1 MKAIFVI
8 MKAALV
14 FFYSDNTLLVR
25 KQSQCI
31 LRTSFEQGKEVEVK
45 CGGCPYV
52 ALVLRTSGM
61 FFENLTYT
69 YIYIILV
76 NLQNCCLYV
85 INSEFFFHLKVHN
98 IKFIDNTRCTQ

>member
-1 MKAIFVI
+1 

-31 LRTSFEQGKEVEVK
+31 LRTSFEQGQEVEVK

-52 ALVLRTSGM
+52 ALILRTAGM
-61 FFENLTYT
+61 LTEKVIYT
-69 YIYIILV
+69 VIPIYII
-76 NLQNCCLYV
+76 YFYI
-85 INSEFFFHLKVHN
+85 IN
-98 IKFIDNTRCTQ
+98 I